1 MIGLHKNQKL
11 YWKCAINLQIKVLL
25 YVRSICEDNLK
36 LHVEVLYKLFSW
48 YFIYDHY
55 NYARW
60 LTIRWLDLYTI
71 EMNFS
76 DVCNFLS
83 KGNFSFQKSYQ
94 KFSRMDL
101 DQIHEQNNELII
113 GCGGAIDLLNKA
125 IARNVARNCSCYTW
139 VLILEYQAPTLLL
152 KDCLPRLIDWLDALL
167 RTHLCKITSLNLTTK
182 SCFSSACEN
191 CDWWFR
197 NYRRKTIRNFCIW
210 PLVMGKEP
218 ILQKNTLNK
227 TEISNYTRQLL
238 RCYQMIK
245 RVSLARSRNVIIG
258 SLTSFSE
265 LAFLVEFEV
274 MKHVSNYDKIDF
286 VFNQYFPNGWEF
298 PQKQPKQEGT
308 QQIFV
313 FEIVQNS
320 PEWSDYDFNIYK
332 YITMFPT
339 LLLRVRHIGCG
350 SPMWS
355 TRNRSTSSE
364 TRIELD

>member
-1 MIGLHKNQKL
+1 MVGDTLGRSLYYWNEFFRCLQLPFKRKL
-11 YWKCAINLQIKVLL
+11 FIPKVL
-25 YVRSICEDNLK
+25 
-36 LHVEVLYKLFSW
+36 
-48 YFIYDHY
+48 
-55 NYARW
+55 
-60 LTIRWLDLYTI
+60 
-71 EMNFS
+71 
-76 DVCNFLS
+76 S
-83 KGNFSFQKSYQ
+83 KFFKNGFGSNPW
-94 KFSRMDL
+94 
-101 DQIHEQNNELII
+101 ENNKLII

-139 VLILEYQAPTLLL
+139 VLILEYQAPTLPI
-152 KDCLPRLIDWLDALL
+152 KDCLPRLIDWLDALS

-182 SCFSSACEN
+182 SCFFSACEN

-197 NYRRKTIRNFCIW
+197 NYGRKIIRNFCIW

-218 ILQKNTLNK
+218 ILQKSTLNK
-227 TEISNYTRQLL
+227 TGISNYIGQLL

-245 RVSLARSRNVIIG
+245 KVSLVRSRNVIIG
-258 SLTSFSE
+258 SLTSFGE

-286 VFNQYFPNGWEF
+286 VFNQYLPNGWEF

-308 QQIFV
+308 QQIFF

-320 PEWSDYDFNIYK
+320 PEWSDYDFSIYK
-332 YITMFPT
+332 YVTMFPT

-355 TRNRSTSSE
+355 TRYRPTSSE
-364 TRIELD
+364 THIELD